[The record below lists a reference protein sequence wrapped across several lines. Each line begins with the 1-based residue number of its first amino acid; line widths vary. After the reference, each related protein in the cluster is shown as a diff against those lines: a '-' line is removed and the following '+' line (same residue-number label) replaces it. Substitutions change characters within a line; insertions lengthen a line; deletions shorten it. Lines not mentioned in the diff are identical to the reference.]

1 MNISYAYIHTYIHT
15 PPRKGTPNF
24 KKPPHERMLGLSP
37 LITGS
42 LRAASLIWKGA
53 VQVEIRLGVAGS
65 GFTEPIARG

>member
-1 MNISYAYIHTYIHT
+1 MNISYTYIHTYT
-15 PPRKGTPNF
+15 PRKGTPDF